1 MVIEVPVHSVQLRDM
16 ETREIG
22 DVLLAYKKRIE
33 QIMSFES
40 IKYVQVYVLIEFV
53 FLNENLFGFRNSD
66 SRNIYQ

>member
-1 MVIEVPVHSVQLRDM
+1 MVIEVPVHSVQLCDM

>member
-40 IKYVQVYVLIEFV
+40 IKYVQVYVLIELV

>member
-1 MVIEVPVHSVQLRDM
+1 MVIEVPVHSVQLCDM

-40 IKYVQVYVLIEFV
+40 IKYVQVYVLIELV